1 MGRPHYSHFVTV
13 VSKQYN
19 WQAGLMSSAGYNSAI
34 PEIDW
39 KSVNRVSRF
48 VPATRVLPVIFLLG
62 LLGAATLV
70 RAADW
75 STAEQQ
81 LARKI
86 VAATGP
92 GAVAVT
98 FEDRSSLGRRDSE
111 VVRNGMR
118 MTLEQ
123 LGIRMAK
130 ADQAAA
136 TVTISLSENPT
147 SYVWVAQIHQG
158 TADTAVVMVSV
169 ARAGRAT
176 MARDSMPM
184 ILRKSLIW
192 TQDDPVLD
200 LAVLEESGTPSYV
213 AVLNAENVTLYRMQG
228 GKWQQEQVLEITH
241 AKPWPRDLRGRLVPA
256 RDHLFDVYLPGVT
269 CHSGAGGAALS
280 LSCRETDDP
289 WPMAAG
295 QNMPVFPAAGSPVRG
310 PAIAVP
316 TMAFFASSRNFF
328 TGVLTPAVGKFS
340 TVPKFYSAAFLPR
353 DKYTLWLFAATDGK
367 VHIVDGMSDQ
377 ISRVDWGSDIAS
389 VKTACGVGWQVLAP
403 GSGAQTQD
411 SVRAYELPDRDPV
424 AVSAAVDLPGAISA
438 LWTEARGDTAV
449 AMVRNRETGSYEVDR
464 LDLACSQ

>member
-1 MGRPHYSHFVTV
+1 
-13 VSKQYN
+13 
-19 WQAGLMSSAGYNSAI
+19 MSSAGYNSAI

-39 KSVNRVSRF
+39 KSVNRASRLA
-48 VPATRVLPVIFLLG
+48 PATRVLPVILLFG
-62 LLGAATLV
+62 LLGAATLA
-70 RAADW
+70 RGTDW

-81 LARKI
+81 LTRKI
-86 VAATGP
+86 VAVTGP
-92 GAVAVT
+92 CAVAVT
-98 FEDRSSLGRRDSE
+98 FENRSSLGRRDSE
-111 VVRNGMR
+111 IVQNGMR
-118 MTLEQ
+118 MALEQ

-136 TVTISLSENPT
+136 VVTISLSENPP
-147 SYVWVAQIHQG
+147 SYVWVAQIRQG
-158 TADTAVVMVSV
+158 TADTVVVMVSV
-169 ARAGRAT
+169 PRAGRAT

-192 TQDDPVLD
+192 AQDDPVLD
-200 LAVLEESGTPSYV
+200 LAVLEESGTPSYI

-228 GKWQQEQVLEITH
+228 GKWQQEQMLEIAH
-241 AKPWPRDLRGRLVPA
+241 AKPWPRDLRGRLIPA

-289 WPMAAG
+289 WPMAPG
-295 QNMPVFPAAGSPVRG
+295 QNVPVFPPAESAVRG
-310 PAIAVP
+310 PAATVA

-353 DKYTLWLFAATDGK
+353 DKYTLWLFQATDGK

-377 ISRVDWGSDIAS
+377 VSRMDWGSDIAS
-389 VKTACGVGWQVLAP
+389 VRTVCGAGWQVLAP
-403 GSGAQTQD
+403 ASGAHEQD
-411 SVRAYELPDRDPV
+411 AVRAYELPDRDPV

-438 LWTEARGDTAV
+438 LWTEARGDSAV
-449 AMVRNRETGSYEVDR
+449 VVVRNRETGSYEVDR